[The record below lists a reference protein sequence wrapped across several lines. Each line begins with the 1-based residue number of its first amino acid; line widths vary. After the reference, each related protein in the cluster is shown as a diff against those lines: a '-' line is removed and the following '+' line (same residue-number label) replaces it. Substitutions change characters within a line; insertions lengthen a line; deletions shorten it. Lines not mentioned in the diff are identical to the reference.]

1 MGVRRGHRATDRH
14 RRRQPVGRGCGRD
27 HGADPQGPPWQ
38 RGLPFRGFVRG
49 GDGGGAGRVRG
60 GAAPQRGGSVVS
72 RRRLAAMIL
81 GAGIVTRG
89 WVGGGGGGGAGRV
102 GGGAAPQRGGSVV
115 SRRRLAA
122 MILGAWIV
130 TLGWL
135 VKREVFAPTGARLA
149 EAALRVPPG
158 AVYYRLAV
166 AERQGGVASSTTDTR
181 HED

>member
-81 GAGIVTRG
+81 GA
-89 WVGGGGGGGAGRV
+89 
-102 GGGAAPQRGGSVV
+102 
-115 SRRRLAA
+115 
-122 MILGAWIV
+122 WIV

-158 AVYYRLAV
+158 AVYRSE
-166 AERQGGVASSTTDTR
+166 ERRVGKECRSRWSPYQY
-181 HED
+181 